1 MMERAGELAARSDT
15 YFTNQLHN
23 VDSLVGYRGV
33 GEELLK
39 QVGEKIDVFA
49 AAVGTSGLLMG
60 VSQALKERG
69 LGTRIVAFEPASSS
83 GISTGEGVPIT
94 WRGSGSAS
102 FHPSWIPIS
111 MTKRRAAFA
120 PDVSDQDYAPGF
132 HTMRSVMVT
141 SSRAERVPPILTFR
155 ASRAISSD

>member
-83 GISTGEGVPIT
+83 GISTGEGGPHHVEGI
-94 WRGSGSAS
+94 G
-102 FHPSWIPIS
+102 I
-111 MTKRRAAFA
+111 
-120 PDVSDQDYAPGF
+120 GF
-132 HTMRSVMVT
+132 
-141 SSRAERVPPILTFR
+141 VPPLLDPDLYDEATSGVR
-155 ASRAISSD
+155 S